1 MTLNGKHRKCIS
13 LHSVLIIIRSADLSE
28 FKVQSSSAK
37 KMGVSRMLIQ
47 HTVSQLVGFL
57 RDMDDSH
64 QSGRGESVSF
74 PDLDDNYDFLFKVGF
89 G

>member
-1 MTLNGKHRKCIS
+1 
-13 LHSVLIIIRSADLSE
+13 
-28 FKVQSSSAK
+28 
-37 KMGVSRMLIQ
+37 MGVSRMLIQ

-57 RDMDDSH
+57 RDMDEDRLTH